1 MRKQNTVFRLA
12 PEQRRVKKKKK
23 KGKGKAKLPEF
34 LHSCDRQK
42 VFSSFLSFPTSSCT
56 SSEYFEIPPHLSSGE
71 AEHLL
76 GDRVI
81 FRLEMQEL
89 C

>member
-12 PEQRRVKKKKK
+12 PEQRRVKKK

-42 VFSSFLSFPTSSCT
+42 AFSSFLPFPTSSCT
-56 SSEYFEIPPHLSSGE
+56 SSEYSEIPPHLSSGE

-81 FRLEMQEL
+81 FRLEKQEL